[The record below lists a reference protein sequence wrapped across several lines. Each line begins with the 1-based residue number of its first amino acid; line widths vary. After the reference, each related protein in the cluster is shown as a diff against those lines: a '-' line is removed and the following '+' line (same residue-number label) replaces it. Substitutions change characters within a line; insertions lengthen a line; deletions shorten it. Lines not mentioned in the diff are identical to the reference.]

1 MCVCER
7 EREREGLYFN
17 HYQRLKW
24 ESNGRKSSYLSSQKV
39 EKEAIFKSKELGF
52 LKILRACLV

>member
-7 EREREGLYFN
+7 ERERERERLYFN

-24 ESNGRKSSYLSSQKV
+24 ESNRRKSSYQLSQKAM
-39 EKEAIFKSKELGF
+39 KEAIFKSKELGF
-52 LKILRACLV
+52 LKMLRG